1 MKVWQSPLT
10 FESEQSDIAQALLDA
25 NVVCPVHITQQSV
38 DGTSRR
44 FNIYRNNRA
53 TSLIENLEATYPA
66 VLKLVGDSYFKAVA
80 RQFIDIHP
88 PQSPVMFEYGENFGE
103 YLCSMPTAQQI
114 PYVEDVARIEWL
126 RNKAYHAPD
135 APLVNLSDAT
145 DMSPDHL
152 ANGVLVFHPS
162 VGLLSSKWAAGSIWS
177 ATVTDQSEKNQIR
190 ADIGE
195 HLLVLRHGFD
205 VVQYIISEH
214 EMQFLRS
221 LAEGLNI
228 TQAASHVM
236 EQDADFNTGEA
247 LTKFVGLNTFSAICH
262 DSNQTH
268 QTL

>member
-1 MKVWQSPLT
+1 MT
-10 FESEQSDIAQALLDA
+10 FESEQSEVAQALLDA
-25 NVVCPVHITQQSV
+25 NVVCPAHITQQSD

-114 PYVEDVARIEWL
+114 LYVADVAKIEWL

-135 APLVNLSDAT
+135 APLVKLSDAAA
-145 DMSPDHL
+145 MLPEHL
-152 ANGVLVFHPS
+152 ANAVPALHPS
-162 VGLLSSKWAAGSIWS
+162 VGMLSSKWAAGSIWS
-177 ATVTDQSEKNQIR
+177 ATVAGQPEQMQIR
-190 ADIGE
+190 VDIGE
-195 HLLVLRHGFD
+195 HLLVLRRGFD
-205 VVQYIISEH
+205 VVQYIVSGH

-221 LAEGLNI
+221 CAEGLNI
-228 TQAASHVM
+228 TQAASKVM
-236 EQDADFNTGEA
+236 EQDVDFNTGEA
-247 LTKFVGLNTFSAICH
+247 LTKFIEMNTFSAIGH
-262 DSNQTH
+262 DSNQTN
-268 QTL
+268 QTIKKA